1 MHLIDTTIFWLAE
14 NVLTTS
20 FKSQALNLNP
30 KLMKLC
36 WSHRIKLSKVWAR
49 FTLLRFWHNISL
61 SLNTFSSNFWVCWT
75 RTLVWGCPQP
85 GNYFLSNRSMCR
97 LFLWFSMIAK
107 YEDGNNIDVPIVPI
121 RIFLQLN
128 QMCKDILLHPGLGW
142 TEEDSEGHLFVFF
155 MMNMAHLCSLSLY
168 DSCSKYCLPLLIKLV
183 QKNLISLKYCLWSV
197 DDAGNFPL
205 GFCRLKWFIHGHWP
219 WIIIRFKDWCM
230 KYEDATYFDVLFIL
244 IWWRKEAR
252 GFWWKVEQNSKIKAE
267 ARLGAEENFSLI

>member
-49 FTLLRFWHNISL
+49 FMLLRFWHNISL

-107 YEDGNNIDVPIVPI
+107 YKDGNNIDVPIVPI

-168 DSCSKYCLPLLIKLV
+168 DSCSKYCLPLLIILV
-183 QKNLISLKYCLWSV
+183 QKKLDFLEILVMVCGWCRKFSIGVLQVKMVYTWSLTLDNHKIQRLMYEVWRCNIFWCSLYLNLV
-197 DDAGNFPL
+197 
-205 GFCRLKWFIHGHWP
+205 
-219 WIIIRFKDWCM
+219 
-230 KYEDATYFDVLFIL
+230 
-244 IWWRKEAR
+244 
-252 GFWWKVEQNSKIKAE
+252 
-267 ARLGAEENFSLI
+267 